1 MEEPTLYIHL
11 NFDGGIFTI
20 DGGTGES
27 AWVTERKLK
36 EMLETLKERGGDVL
50 YSRERPAEDPP
61 RLVEHTFNVIISY
74 ELPIKFIEEPHPD
87 ALPKDDT
94 DLSLLMIAAYNGW
107 EEYLGDL
114 IGREAELEQ
123 KDDSGY
129 TALMFAANAGQL
141 NAVEIL
147 IKHGANVNAADNSNS
162 TPIMF
167 AAQHGY
173 TNIVELLIDAGAK
186 VNAEGNHGLTALGFA
201 QQNGH
206 KKTAEALQKAGAGQ
220 ALGH

>member
-20 DGGTGES
+20 DGDTGES

-36 EMLETLKERGGDVL
+36 EALETLKERGGNVL
-50 YSRERPAEDPP
+50 YSRERPTEDPP
-61 RLVEHTFNVIISY
+61 RLVVHTFKVIISY
-74 ELPIKFIEEPHPD
+74 ELPVKVIEEPHPD

-94 DLSLLMIAAYNGW
+94 DLSLLMIAAHQGW
-107 EEYLGDL
+107 EEHLEDL
-114 IGREAELEQ
+114 IGRGAELEQ

-129 TALMFAANAGQL
+129 TALMFAANTRQSK
-141 NAVEIL
+141 AVEIL
-147 IKHGANVNAADNSNS
+147 IKQGANVNAADNDNS

-173 TNIVELLIDAGAK
+173 ANIVELLIDAGAD
-186 VNAEGNHGLTALGFA
+186 VNAKGSHGLTALGFA

-206 KKTAEALQKAGAGQ
+206 KKAAKVLQKAGAR
-220 ALGH
+220 

>member
-11 NFDGGIFTI
+11 NFNGGILTI
-20 DGGTGES
+20 DGDTGES

-36 EMLETLKERGGDVL
+36 EMLDDLKGRGGNVL
-50 YSRERPAEDPP
+50 YSRESPTEDPP
-61 RLVEHTFNVIISY
+61 RLVVHTFDVIISY
-74 ELPIKFIEEPHPD
+74 ELPLKLIEEPHPD
-87 ALPKDDT
+87 ALPKDDR
-94 DLSLLMIAAYNGW
+94 DLSLLMIAAYQGW
-107 EEYLGDL
+107 EEYLEDL

-123 KDDSGY
+123 KDDNGY

-147 IKHGANVNAADNSNS
+147 IKHGANVNAADNDNT

-173 TNIVELLIDAGAK
+173 TNIVELLIDAGAM
-186 VNAEGNHGLTALGFA
+186 VNAKGNHGFTALGFA

-206 KKTAEALQKAGAGQ
+206 KKVAKVLQKAGAR
-220 ALGH
+220 